1 MPDTATESLPANANQ
16 GAASEGPEIGRDHG
30 YGPRV
35 HILEDAWTAAATAKL
50 SSPDCTHT
58 ELVQV
63 VRALTTRLATTAFGR
78 ELPTSER
85 SVSTRMAE
93 KHGEL
98 GTWRGEALDPA
109 AEVVVLDVIRGGII
123 PSQTC
128 FELLSLVH
136 PIERLRLDHL
146 NMQRVAGEDGRVDR
160 VELTGSKVGG
170 SIEGS
175 TLVIPDPM
183 GATGGT
189 ILRALEHLKA
199 AHGMPSRLIL
209 IPLICTPEFLRA
221 VLTLDVDLSVY
232 TARVDRGMSDRD
244 VLASPLGARWAEERG
259 LDDEDYIVP
268 GAGGVGEVLNHS
280 WA

>member
-136 PIERLRLDHL
+136 PIEKLRLDHL

-221 VLTLDVDLSVY
+221 VQTLDVDLSVY

-244 VLASPLGARWAEERG
+244 VLASPLGARWTEERG

>member
-1 MPDTATESLPANANQ
+1 MPDTATKSPDGDVAQ
-16 GAASEGPEIGRDHG
+16 GAPSERPQIGRDHG

-78 ELPTSER
+78 ELPTAER
-85 SVSTRMAE
+85 SVTTRMAE
-93 KHGEL
+93 KHGDL
-98 GTWRGEALDPA
+98 GTWRGEAVDPA

-136 PIERLRLDHL
+136 PIETLRLDHL
-146 NMQRVAGEDGRVDR
+146 NMQRVAGSDGRVDR

-170 SIEGS
+170 SIEGA

-221 VLTLDVDLSVY
+221 VLALDVELTVY
-232 TARVDRGMSDRD
+232 TARVDRGMSGSD
-244 VLASPLGARWAEERG
+244 VLGSPLGARWAEERG

>member
-1 MPDTATESLPANANQ
+1 MPDAAIKSLEG
-16 GAASEGPEIGRDHG
+16 GASDRASLGEPGNGRDHG

-63 VRALTTRLATTAFGR
+63 VRALTPRLATTAFGG
-78 ELPTSER
+78 ELPTADR
-85 SVSTRMAE
+85 SVTTRMAE
-93 KHGEL
+93 KHGDL

-136 PIERLRLDHL
+136 PIDRLRLDHL
-146 NMQRVAGEDGRVDR
+146 NMQRVAGDDGRVDR

-170 SIEGS
+170 SIEGA

-199 AHGMPSRLIL
+199 EHGMPSRLIL
-209 IPLICTPEFLRA
+209 IPLICTPEFLKA

-232 TARVDRGMSDRD
+232 TARVDRGMSKPE

>member
-1 MPDTATESLPANANQ
+1 MTSISQQAPAAPR
-16 GAASEGPEIGRDHG
+16 AGRAHE
-30 YGPRV
+30 YGDRV
-35 HILEDAWTAAATAKL
+35 HILEDAWSAAATAKL

-63 VRALTTRLATTAFGR
+63 VRALTTRLATAAFGA
-78 ELPTSER
+78 ELPTAAR
-85 SVSTRMAE
+85 SVTTRMAA
-93 KHGEL
+93 KHGAV
-98 GTWRGEALDPA
+98 GTWPGEAADPA
-109 AEVVVLDVIRGGII
+109 ARVVVLDIIRGGMI

-128 FELLSLVH
+128 FELLSLVL
-136 PIERLRLDHL
+136 PIESLRLDHL
-146 NMQRVAGEDGRVDR
+146 NMQRVAGEDGHVDR

-170 SIEGS
+170 SMEGA

-189 ILRALEHLKA
+189 ILRALEHLRA
-199 AHGMPSRLIL
+199 EHGVPARIIL

-221 VLTLDVDLSVY
+221 VLGMDLDVCVY
-232 TARVDRGMSDRD
+232 TARVDRGMSPPE
-244 VLASPLGARWAEERG
+244 VQAAPPGARWAEERG

-268 GAGGVGEVLNHS
+268 GAGGVGEVLNQS

>member
-1 MPDTATESLPANANQ
+1 MPDTMPKSAPESPSAALSPDENAD
-16 GAASEGPEIGRDHG
+16 GIEHG

-58 ELVQV
+58 ELVQA
-63 VRALTTRLATTAFGR
+63 VRALTARLATTAFGR
-78 ELPTSER
+78 ELPSVRR
-85 SVSTRMAE
+85 SVTTRMAE
-93 KHGEL
+93 KHGAL
-98 GTWRGEALDPA
+98 GTWEGEALDPA
-109 AEVVVLDVIRGGII
+109 AEIVVLDVIRGGII

-136 PIERLRLDHL
+136 PIESLRLDHL
-146 NMQRVAGEDGRVDR
+146 NMQRVAGDDGRVDR

-170 SIEGS
+170 SIEGA

-189 ILRALEHLKA
+189 ILRALDHLKTS
-199 AHGMPSRLIL
+199 HGLPSRLIL
-209 IPLICTPEFLRA
+209 IPLICTPEFLNA
-221 VLTLDVDLSVY
+221 VLALDVDLSVY
-232 TARVDRGMSDRD
+232 TARVDRGMSTAE
-244 VLASPLGARWAEERG
+244 VLASPLGSRWAEERG

>member
-1 MPDTATESLPANANQ
+1 MPETVTKSAQ
-16 GAASEGPEIGRDHG
+16 GDAPEAVPSEGAQIGREHG

-78 ELPTSER
+78 ELPRAER
-85 SVSTRMAE
+85 SVTTRMAE

-98 GTWRGEALDPA
+98 GTWRGEAVDPA

-136 PIERLRLDHL
+136 PIETLRLDHL
-146 NMQRVAGEDGRVDR
+146 NMQRVAGDDGRVDR

>member
-189 ILRALEHLKA
+189 ILRALEHLRA

-221 VLTLDVDLSVY
+221 VQTLDVDLSVY
-232 TARVDRGMSDRD
+232 TARVDRGMSGRD

>member
-1 MPDTATESLPANANQ
+1 MPDTVTKSAQ
-16 GAASEGPEIGRDHG
+16 GDAPEAVPSEGAQIGREHG

-78 ELPTSER
+78 ELPRAER
-85 SVSTRMAE
+85 SVTTRMAE

-98 GTWRGEALDPA
+98 GTWRGEAVDPA

-136 PIERLRLDHL
+136 PIETLRLDHL
-146 NMQRVAGEDGRVDR
+146 NMQRVAGDDGRVDR

>member
-1 MPDTATESLPANANQ
+1 MPDAATESLPANANQ

-221 VLTLDVDLSVY
+221 VQTLDVDLSVY

-244 VLASPLGARWAEERG
+244 VLASPLGARWTEERG

>member
-221 VLTLDVDLSVY
+221 VQTLDVDLSVY

-244 VLASPLGARWAEERG
+244 VLASPLGARWTEERG

>member
-1 MPDTATESLPANANQ
+1 M
-16 GAASEGPEIGRDHG
+16 ASEGAQIGRDHG

-35 HILEDAWTAAATAKL
+35 HVLEDAWTAAATAKL

-78 ELPTSER
+78 ELPRAER
-85 SVSTRMAE
+85 SVTTRMAE
-93 KHGEL
+93 KHGEV
-98 GTWRGEALDPA
+98 GTWRGEAVDPA

-136 PIERLRLDHL
+136 PIETLRLDHL

-170 SIEGS
+170 SMEGS

-199 AHGMPSRLIL
+199 AHGTPARLIL

-221 VLTLDVDLSVY
+221 VLTLDVELSVY

>member
-1 MPDTATESLPANANQ
+1 MPETGTKSAQEEASRAV
-16 GAASEGPEIGRDHG
+16 ASEGAQIGRDHG

-35 HILEDAWTAAATAKL
+35 HVLEDAWTAAATAKL

-78 ELPTSER
+78 ELPRAER
-85 SVSTRMAE
+85 SVTTRMAE
-93 KHGEL
+93 KHGEV
-98 GTWRGEALDPA
+98 GTWRGEAVDPA

-136 PIERLRLDHL
+136 PIETLRLDHL

-170 SIEGS
+170 SMEGS

-199 AHGMPSRLIL
+199 AHGTPARLIL

-221 VLTLDVDLSVY
+221 VLTLDVELSVY

>member
-16 GAASEGPEIGRDHG
+16 GAASEGPAIGRDHG
-30 YGPRV
+30 YGPGV

-85 SVSTRMAE
+85 SVRTRMAE

-98 GTWRGEALDPA
+98 GTWRGEALDRA

-146 NMQRVAGEDGRVDR
+146 NMQRVPGEDGRVDR

-221 VLTLDVDLSVY
+221 VQTLDVDLSVY

>member
-1 MPDTATESLPANANQ
+1 MSENTEHTSAPATP
-16 GAASEGPEIGRDHG
+16 GRAHL
-30 YGPRV
+30 YGERV
-35 HILEDAWTAAATAKL
+35 HILEDAWSAAATAKL
-50 SSPDCTHT
+50 SSPECTHT
-58 ELVQV
+58 ELVQL
-63 VRALTTRLATTAFGR
+63 VRSLTTRLATEAFGR
-78 ELPTSER
+78 ELPSAER
-85 SVSTRMAE
+85 AVTTRMAD
-93 KHGEL
+93 KHGDL
-98 GTWRGEALDPA
+98 GTWRGTAADPA
-109 AEVVVLDVIRGGII
+109 ARVVVLDIIRGGMI

-136 PIERLRLDHL
+136 PIGSLRLDHL
-146 NMQRVAGEDGRVDR
+146 NLQRVAGADGHVDR

-170 SIEGS
+170 SIEGT

-189 ILRALEHLKA
+189 ILRALEHLRA
-199 AHGMPSRLIL
+199 EHGDPARLIL

-221 VLTLDVDLSVY
+221 VLGIDLEVSVY
-232 TARVDRGMSDRD
+232 TARVDRGMSPPE
-244 VLASPLGARWAEERG
+244 VLAALPGERWSEERG

>member
-1 MPDTATESLPANANQ
+1 MPDTVTKSAQ
-16 GAASEGPEIGRDHG
+16 GDAPEAVPSEGAQIGREHG

-50 SSPDCTHT
+50 SSPACTHT

-78 ELPTSER
+78 ELPRAER
-85 SVSTRMAE
+85 PVTTRMAE

-98 GTWRGEALDPA
+98 GTWRGEAVDPA

-136 PIERLRLDHL
+136 PIETLRLDHL
-146 NMQRVAGEDGRVDR
+146 NMQRVAGDDGRVDR

>member
-16 GAASEGPEIGRDHG
+16 GAASEGPEIGLDHG

-221 VLTLDVDLSVY
+221 VQTLDMDLSVY

-244 VLASPLGARWAEERG
+244 VLASPLGARWTEERG

>member
-1 MPDTATESLPANANQ
+1 MPDIATAAAQGESLPSN
-16 GAASEGPEIGRDHG
+16 EGVGRAHG

-35 HILEDAWTAAATAKL
+35 HILEDAWSAAATAKL
-50 SSPDCTHT
+50 SSPECTHT

-78 ELPTSER
+78 ELPVVER
-85 SVSTRMAE
+85 AVTTRMAE
-93 KHGEL
+93 KHGAL
-98 GTWRGEALDPA
+98 GTWRGGAVDPA
-109 AEVVVLDVIRGGII
+109 AQVVVLDVIRGGII

-136 PIERLRLDHL
+136 PIEHLRLDHL
-146 NMQRVAGEDGRVDR
+146 NMQRVAGDDGRVDR

>member
-16 GAASEGPEIGRDHG
+16 GAASEGPAIGRDHG
-30 YGPRV
+30 YGPGV

-85 SVSTRMAE
+85 SVRTRMAE

-98 GTWRGEALDPA
+98 GTWRGEALDRA

-146 NMQRVAGEDGRVDR
+146 NMQRVPGEDGRVDR

-183 GATGGT
+183 GATGG
-189 ILRALEHLKA
+189 
-199 AHGMPSRLIL
+199 PSSGRSS
-209 IPLICTPEFLRA
+209 T
-221 VLTLDVDLSVY
+221 
-232 TARVDRGMSDRD
+232 
-244 VLASPLGARWAEERG
+244 
-259 LDDEDYIVP
+259 
-268 GAGGVGEVLNHS
+268 
-280 WA
+280 

>member
-1 MPDTATESLPANANQ
+1 VP
-16 GAASEGPEIGRDHG
+16 SEGAQIGREHG

-78 ELPTSER
+78 ELPRAER
-85 SVSTRMAE
+85 SVTTRMAE

-98 GTWRGEALDPA
+98 GTWRGEAVDPA

-136 PIERLRLDHL
+136 PIETLRLDHL
-146 NMQRVAGEDGRVDR
+146 NMQRVAGDDGRVDR

>member
-1 MPDTATESLPANANQ
+1 MPDTATKNQPAEANQ
-16 GAASEGPEIGRDHG
+16 GAASGGPEIGRDHG

-78 ELPTSER
+78 ELPTTER
-85 SVSTRMAE
+85 SVTTRMAE

-98 GTWRGEALDPA
+98 GTWRGEAVDPA

-189 ILRALEHLKA
+189 ILRALEHLRA

-221 VLTLDVDLSVY
+221 IQTLDMDLSVY
-232 TARVDRGMSDRD
+232 TARVDRGMSGRD